1 MRKVLELL
9 HGCSP
14 AEHNKLSPSSQVAP
28 AFPCLAHTHVGVV
41 SWLWLVILP
50 HRVSKHGLAPP
61 PFSTSLLGHLVERPR
76 HQLLGQDPLQGFS
89 FLSFLF
95 DMALKKLLI

>member
-50 HRVSKHGLAPP
+50 HRVSKHGLVPP
-61 PFSTSLLGHLVERPR
+61 PLFHIFIGSFSREAKAPAIGTGSSSG
-76 HQLLGQDPLQGFS
+76 LQFS
-89 FLSFLF
+89 FFSV
-95 DMALKKLLI
+95 